1 MLKMKIET
9 VLPLSLLLFACSHA
23 PKSLPPQPL
32 PGLHET
38 AAQIINQA
46 RIEKYSETLAVDVF
60 YATNRESAGD
70 VSLCNNQSYGI
81 KTDKQLN
88 FGVCRV
94 NVPKRHA
101 TGQIEVAADSRAD
114 THRYFRVL
122 NQKNFDAENFEKVIK
137 NNPAKEV
144 LVFIHGFNVR
154 FQDAVFRA
162 SQIAYDLK
170 FQGPVILFS
179 WPAGADSSFLGKAM
193 VSRTYESNKLNAEQS
208 VLPAIEFFKLIGNY
222 NIKVNIIV
230 HSMGH
235 QIAIPALTAI
245 SQEAGLNFKLD
256 ELVLNAPDFDL
267 REFKKVSGELKKIA
281 TRITLYCS
289 YNDSAMLASETYN
302 GRERLGA
309 CEKFEGVDVIN
320 VSEVDS
326 SSYTPSLGHGYYS
339 SRAVLTDVAQ
349 LMMGIEA
356 EKRLFIRRSEP
367 NSTEDFY
374 LRP

>member
-1 MLKMKIET
+1 MQLIYA
-9 VLPLSLLLFACSHA
+9 LISGFFLAACSHTETVQTPLLRTMA
-23 PKSLPPQPL
+23 P
-32 PGLHET
+32 HET
-38 AAQIINQA
+38 VANIINQA
-46 RIEKYSETLAVDVF
+46 RIEKYSETLAMDV
-60 YATNRESAGD
+60 YYSTNRESTGD
-70 VSLCNNQSYGI
+70 ASLCNNQSFGV
-81 KTDKQLN
+81 KTNKQLN
-88 FGVCRV
+88 YGVCRV

-101 TGQIEVAADSRAD
+101 TGQIEVAPDSRAD
-114 THRYFRVL
+114 THKYFRVL
-122 NQKNFDAENFEKVIK
+122 NQKTFDPETFEKMIK

-144 LVFIHGFNVR
+144 LVFIHGFNVK

-179 WPAGADSSFLGKAM
+179 WPAGTDSGFLSKAM
-193 VSRTYESNKLNAEQS
+193 VSRTYGNNKLNAEQS
-208 VLPAIEFFKLIGNY
+208 VPAAIDFFKVIGNY

-235 QIAIPALTAI
+235 QIAIPALNSIAN
-245 SQEAGLNFKLD
+245 ENAANFKLD
-256 ELVLNAPDFDL
+256 ELVLNAPDYDL
-267 REFKKVSGELKKIA
+267 KEFKKVSSDLKKIA
-281 TRITLYCS
+281 GRITLYCS

-302 GRERLGA
+302 GGERIGA
-309 CEKFEGVDVIN
+309 CEKIDGIDVIN

-326 SSYTPSLGHGYYS
+326 SSFSAGLGHGYYS
-339 SRAVLTDVAQ
+339 SRAVLADVAQ

>member
-1 MLKMKIET
+1 MLRMKLNTI
-9 VLPLSLLLFACSHA
+9 LALSLLLSACSHTPSNLPVLPTPA
-23 PKSLPPQPL
+23 P
-32 PGLHET
+32 HEA

-46 RIEKYSETLAVDVF
+46 RIEKYSETLAVDV
-60 YATNRESAGD
+60 YYSTNRESAGD

-81 KTDKQLN
+81 KTDKHLN

-101 TGQIEVAADSRAD
+101 TGQIEVAPDSRAD
-114 THRYFRVL
+114 THRYFRIL
-122 NQKNFDAENFEKVIK
+122 NQKTFDTAGFEKVIK

-144 LVFIHGFNVR
+144 LIFIHGFNVK

-193 VSRTYESNKLNAEQS
+193 VSRTYGSNKLNAEQS
-208 VLPAIEFFKLIGNY
+208 ILPAIEFFKMIGSY
-222 NIKVNIIV
+222 NLKVNIIV

-235 QIAIPALTAI
+235 QIAIPALSTIAK
-245 SQEAGLNFKLD
+245 EPDLNFKLD
-256 ELVLNAPDFDL
+256 ELVLNAPDYDL
-267 REFKKVSGELKKIA
+267 KDFKKVSTDLKKIA
-281 TRITLYCS
+281 NRITLYCS
-289 YNDSAMLASETYN
+289 YNDSAMVASETYN
-302 GRERLGA
+302 GGERLGA
-309 CEKFEGVDVIN
+309 CEKFDGVDVIN

-326 SSYTPSLGHGYYS
+326 SSYTPTLGHSYYS

>member
-1 MLKMKIET
+1 MLKMKLNTI
-9 VLPLSLLLFACSHA
+9 LPLSLLFFACSHA
-23 PKSLPPQPL
+23 PSNVQVLPAPSP
-32 PGLHET
+32 HEA
-38 AAQIINQA
+38 AAQIINQS
-46 RIEKYSETLAVDVF
+46 RIEKYSETLAVDVY

-114 THRYFRVL
+114 THRYFRIL
-122 NQKNFDAENFEKVIK
+122 NQKTYDATSFEKIIK
-137 NNPAKEV
+137 NNPAREV
-144 LVFIHGFNVR
+144 LVFIHGFNVK

-162 SQIAYDLK
+162 SQMAYDLK

-193 VSRTYESNKLNAEQS
+193 VSRTYGANKLNAEQS
-208 VLPAIEFFKLIGNY
+208 IPSAIEFFKLIGNY

-235 QIAIPALTAI
+235 QIAIPALTALA
-245 SQEAGLNFKLD
+245 QEAGLNFKLD

-267 REFKKVSGELKKIA
+267 KEFKKVSADLKKIA

-289 YNDSAMLASETYN
+289 YNDSAMVASETYN
-302 GRERLGA
+302 GGERLGA
-309 CEKFEGVDVIN
+309 CEKFDGFDVIN

-326 SSYTPSLGHGYYS
+326 SSYTPTLGHGYYS